1 MRQTIGIGI
10 SRSVLPGPSV
20 MLDVNDP
27 SCFSARDPRVPVK
40 KQSRREVMIAGWKY
54 ARFSL
59 YSEVAVYATIVIK
72 EMEGAE
78 KRNTLKAPDRC
89 S

>member
-1 MRQTIGIGI
+1 MQNEKIELRAVVAMRQTIGIGI

-20 MLDVNDP
+20 MLDSNDP
-27 SCFSARDPRVPVK
+27 SCLSARDPRVPEK

-59 YSEVAVYATIVIK
+59 YNEVAIYATIDIRG
-72 EMEGAE
+72 M
-78 KRNTLKAPDRC
+78 
-89 S
+89 